1 MNNSYGAI
9 FLMLLAIA
17 LIFLG
22 ASGKARQIW
31 AIIINKQ

>member
-1 MNNSYGAI
+1 MNNSYGAL

-31 AIIINKQ
+31 AIITQR